1 SNTAVCL
8 KFSSFSRFETDAQRR
23 DCAKRMLEMI
33 EAEGA
38 GYDLGASR
46 SAPPGFRIWCG
57 ATVESANVAALLPW
71 LDWAY
76 NHAVAD

>member
-1 SNTAVCL
+1 
-8 KFSSFSRFETDAQRR
+8 
-23 DCAKRMLEMI
+23 MLEMI

-38 GYDLGASR
+38 GYDFGSYR